1 MKTWKEYS
9 SLHFPEGYIKVGDCI
24 DIDLAMQLT
33 DRERDA
39 YDEYEDWDEGINQG
53 KHPVDV
59 IGGKGVY
66 ETICRENVY
75 TPFRYLGQCYAG
87 ESTNRNPALGRKIY
101 ICSRYAADTEEQV
114 QRNVAIAKDY
124 CRMVADRG
132 DFPIAPHLYFP
143 QFLNDAIR
151 EERSAGLRMGMEAL
165 RHADHVLA
173 IIENGVI
180 SSGMDQEMREAARLG
195 IPVEMI
201 YIGETPGKKEKR

>member
-24 DIDLAMQLT
+24 DIDLAVQLT

-39 YDEYEDWDEGINQG
+39 YDEYEDWDEGIIQG

-87 ESTNRNPALGRKIY
+87 ESTNRNPAPQTFMLCTSTRTVTVLMTSPKQGTTTIHPASLIRTMQAT
-101 ICSRYAADTEEQV
+101 C
-114 QRNVAIAKDY
+114 
-124 CRMVADRG
+124 
-132 DFPIAPHLYFP
+132 FPFLETKVMPGFP
-143 QFLNDAIR
+143 SMTSASPQMTL
-151 EERSAGLRMGMEAL
+151 SAGP
-165 RHADHVLA
+165 
-173 IIENGVI
+173 
-180 SSGMDQEMREAARLG
+180 SSFTVMPTTLHPSPQ
-195 IPVEMI
+195 
-201 YIGETPGKKEKR
+201 ETPGPKSDVVSLKKRII